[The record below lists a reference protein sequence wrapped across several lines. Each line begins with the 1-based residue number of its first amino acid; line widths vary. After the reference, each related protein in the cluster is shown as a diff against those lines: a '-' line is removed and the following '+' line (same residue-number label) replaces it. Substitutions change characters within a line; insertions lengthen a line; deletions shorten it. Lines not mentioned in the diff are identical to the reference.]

1 MIYILIKTLITAV
14 VIVAVSE
21 IARRSSL
28 LAGLIASIPLVSFLA
43 IIWLYWETKDSQKIV
58 DLSYS
63 IILMIIPS
71 LTFFIV
77 LPFVMKLQSS
87 FVISMIIATVSTIIA
102 YWLFIVLLGKF
113 GISI

>member
-1 MIYILIKTLITAV
+1 MIYILIKTLITAAV
-14 VIVAVSE
+14 VVAVSE

-28 LAGLIASIPLVSFLA
+28 FAGLIASIPLVSFLA
-43 IIWLYWETKDSQKIV
+43 IVWLYWETKNSQKIV

-87 FVISMIIATVSTIIA
+87 FVISMIVATVSTIIA
-102 YWLFIVLLGKF
+102 YWLFILLLGKF
-113 GISI
+113 GVSI

>member
-1 MIYILIKTLITAV
+1 MIYILIKTLITAAV
-14 VIVAVSE
+14 VVAVSE

-28 LAGLIASIPLVSFLA
+28 FAGLIASIPLVSFLA
-43 IIWLYWETKDSQKIV
+43 IIWLYWETKNSQKIV

-87 FVISMIIATVSTIIA
+87 FVISMIVATVSTIIA
-102 YWLFIVLLGKF
+102 YWLFILLLGKF
-113 GISI
+113 GVSI

>member
-1 MIYILIKTLITAV
+1 MVYIIIKTLITAV
-14 VIVAVSE
+14 VVVAVSE

-28 LAGLIASIPLVSFLA
+28 FAGLIASIPLVSFLA
-43 IIWLYWETKDSQKIV
+43 IIWLYWETKNSQKIV

-87 FVISMIIATVSTIIA
+87 FVISMIVATVSTIIA
-102 YWLFIVLLGKF
+102 YWLFILLLGKF
-113 GISI
+113 GVSI

>member
-1 MIYILIKTLITAV
+1 MVYIIIKTLITAV
-14 VIVAVSE
+14 VVVAVSE

-28 LAGLIASIPLVSFLA
+28 FAGLIASIPLVSFLA
-43 IIWLYWETKDSQKIV
+43 IIWLYWETKNSQKIV

-87 FVISMIIATVSTIIA
+87 FVISMIVATVSSIIS
-102 YWLFIVLLGKF
+102 YWLFILLLGKF
-113 GISI
+113 GVSI

>member
-1 MIYILIKTLITAV
+1 MVYIIIKTLITAAV
-14 VIVAVSE
+14 VVAVSE

-28 LAGLIASIPLVSFLA
+28 FAGLIASIPLVSFLA
-43 IIWLYWETKDSQKIV
+43 IIWLYWETKDSQKII

-87 FVISMIIATVSTIIA
+87 FVISMIVATVSTIIA
-102 YWLFIVLLGKF
+102 YWLFILLLGKF
-113 GISI
+113 GVSI

>member
-14 VIVAVSE
+14 VVVAVSE

-28 LAGLIASIPLVSFLA
+28 FAGLIASIPLVSFLA

-63 IILMIIPS
+63 IILMIVPS

-77 LPFVMKLQSS
+77 LPFVMKLQYS
-87 FVISMIIATVSTIIA
+87 FVTSMIVATVSTIIA

>member
-14 VIVAVSE
+14 VVVAVSE

-28 LAGLIASIPLVSFLA
+28 FAGLIASIPLVSFLA
-43 IIWLYWETKDSQKIV
+43 IIWLYWETKNSQKIV

-87 FVISMIIATVSTIIA
+87 FVISMIVATVSTIIA
-102 YWLFIVLLGKF
+102 YWLFILLLGKF
-113 GISI
+113 GVSI

>member
-14 VIVAVSE
+14 VVVVVSE

-28 LAGLIASIPLVSFLA
+28 FAGLIASIPLVSFLA
-43 IIWLYWETKDSQKIV
+43 IIWLYWETKNSQKIV

>member
-1 MIYILIKTLITAV
+1 MIYILIKTLITAAV
-14 VIVAVSE
+14 VVAVSE

-28 LAGLIASIPLVSFLA
+28 FAGLIASIPLVSFLA
-43 IIWLYWETKDSQKIV
+43 IIWLYWETKNSQKIV

-87 FVISMIIATVSTIIA
+87 FVTSMIVATVSTILA
-102 YWLFIVLLGKF
+102 YWLFILLLGKF
-113 GISI
+113 GVSI

>member
-43 IIWLYWETKDSQKIV
+43 IIWLYWETKNSQKIV

-87 FVISMIIATVSTIIA
+87 FVISMIVATVSTIIA
-102 YWLFIVLLGKF
+102 YWLFILLLGKF
-113 GISI
+113 GVSI

>member
-1 MIYILIKTLITAV
+1 MIYVLIKTLITAV

-43 IIWLYWETKDSQKIV
+43 IIWLYWETKNSQKIV
-58 DLSYS
+58 DLSYC

-87 FVISMIIATVSTIIA
+87 FVISMIIATVSTIIV

>member
-1 MIYILIKTLITAV
+1 MIYILIKTLITAAV
-14 VIVAVSE
+14 VVAVSE

-28 LAGLIASIPLVSFLA
+28 FAGLIASIPLVSFLA
-43 IIWLYWETKDSQKIV
+43 IIWLYWETKNSQKIV

-87 FVISMIIATVSTIIA
+87 FIISMIVATVSTIIA

>member
-1 MIYILIKTLITAV
+1 M
-14 VIVAVSE
+14 VAVSE

-28 LAGLIASIPLVSFLA
+28 FAGLIASIPLVSFLA
-43 IIWLYWETKDSQKIV
+43 IIWLYWENQDPQKIIN
-58 DLSYS
+58 LCYS

-77 LPFVMKLQSS
+77 LPFFMKLQSS
-87 FVISMIIATVSTIIA
+87 FIVSITIATTSTILA
-102 YWLFIVLLGKF
+102 YWLFIILLEKF

>member
-43 IIWLYWETKDSQKIV
+43 IIWLYWETKNSQKIV

>member
-1 MIYILIKTLITAV
+1 MIYILIKTLITAAV
-14 VIVAVSE
+14 VVAVSE

-28 LAGLIASIPLVSFLA
+28 FAGLIASIPLVSFLA
-43 IIWLYWETKDSQKIV
+43 IIWLYWETKNSQKII

-87 FVISMIIATVSTIIA
+87 FVISMIVATVSTIIA
-102 YWLFIVLLGKF
+102 YWLFILLLGKF
-113 GISI
+113 GVSI

>member
-1 MIYILIKTLITAV
+1 MIYILIKTLITAAV
-14 VIVAVSE
+14 VVAVSE
-21 IARRSSL
+21 IARRSSFF
-28 LAGLIASIPLVSFLA
+28 AGLIASIPLVSFLA
-43 IIWLYWETKDSQKIV
+43 IIWLYWETKNSQKIV

-87 FVISMIIATVSTIIA
+87 FVISMIVATVSTIIA
-102 YWLFIVLLGKF
+102 YWLFILLLGKF
-113 GISI
+113 GVSI

>member
-1 MIYILIKTLITAV
+1 MIYILIKTLITAAV
-14 VIVAVSE
+14 VVAVSE

-28 LAGLIASIPLVSFLA
+28 FAGLIASIPLVSFLA

-63 IILMIIPS
+63 IILMIVPS

-77 LPFVMKLQSS
+77 LPFVMKLQYS
-87 FVISMIIATVSTIIA
+87 FVTSMIVATVSTIIA

>member
-1 MIYILIKTLITAV
+1 MVYILIKTLITAV
-14 VIVAVSE
+14 VVVAVSE

-28 LAGLIASIPLVSFLA
+28 FAGLIASIPLVSFLA

-87 FVISMIIATVSTIIA
+87 FVISMIVATVSTIIA
-102 YWLFIVLLGKF
+102 YWLFILLLGKF
-113 GISI
+113 GVSI

>member
-14 VIVAVSE
+14 VVVAVSE

-28 LAGLIASIPLVSFLA
+28 FAGLIASIPLVSFLA

-63 IILMIIPS
+63 IILMIVPS

>member
-1 MIYILIKTLITAV
+1 MIYILIKTLITAAV
-14 VIVAVSE
+14 VVAVSE

-28 LAGLIASIPLVSFLA
+28 FAGLIASIPLVSFLA

>member
-1 MIYILIKTLITAV
+1 MVYILIKTLITAIV
-14 VIVAVSE
+14 VVAVSE

-28 LAGLIASIPLVSFLA
+28 FAGLIASIPLVSFLA
-43 IIWLYWETKDSQKIV
+43 IIWLYWETKNSQKIV

>member
-1 MIYILIKTLITAV
+1 MIYILIKTLITAAV
-14 VIVAVSE
+14 VIAVSE

-28 LAGLIASIPLVSFLA
+28 FAGLIASIPLVSFLA
-43 IIWLYWETKDSQKIV
+43 IIWLYWETKNSQKIV

-87 FVISMIIATVSTIIA
+87 FVISMIVATVSTIIA
-102 YWLFIVLLGKF
+102 YWLFILLLGKF
-113 GISI
+113 GVSI

>member
-1 MIYILIKTLITAV
+1 MIYIIIKTLITAV

-87 FVISMIIATVSTIIA
+87 FVMSMIVATVSTIIA

>member
-1 MIYILIKTLITAV
+1 MVYILIKTLITAV
-14 VIVAVSE
+14 VVVAVSE

-28 LAGLIASIPLVSFLA
+28 FAGLIASIPLVSFLA

-87 FVISMIIATVSTIIA
+87 FVISMIVATDSTIIA
-102 YWLFIVLLGKF
+102 YWLFILLLGKF
-113 GISI
+113 GVSI

>member
-1 MIYILIKTLITAV
+1 MIYILIKTLITAAV
-14 VIVAVSE
+14 VVAVSE

-28 LAGLIASIPLVSFLA
+28 FAGLIASIPLVSFLA

-87 FVISMIIATVSTIIA
+87 FVISMIVATVSTIIA
-102 YWLFIVLLGKF
+102 YWLFILLLGKF
-113 GISI
+113 GVSI

>member
-1 MIYILIKTLITAV
+1 MVYIIIKTLITAV
-14 VIVAVSE
+14 VVVAVSE

-28 LAGLIASIPLVSFLA
+28 FAGLIASIPLVSFLA

-87 FVISMIIATVSTIIA
+87 FVISMIVATVSTIIA
-102 YWLFIVLLGKF
+102 YWLFILLLGKF
-113 GISI
+113 GVSI

>member
-1 MIYILIKTLITAV
+1 MIYILIKTLITAAV
-14 VIVAVSE
+14 VVAVSE

-28 LAGLIASIPLVSFLA
+28 FAGLIASIPLVSFLA
-43 IIWLYWETKDSQKIV
+43 IIWLYWETKNSQKIV

-87 FVISMIIATVSTIIA
+87 FVISMIVATVSTIIA
-102 YWLFIVLLGKF
+102 YWLFILLLGKF
-113 GISI
+113 GLSI

>member
-1 MIYILIKTLITAV
+1 MIYVLIKTLITAV

>member
-1 MIYILIKTLITAV
+1 MIYILIKTLITATV
-14 VIVAVSE
+14 VVAVSE

-28 LAGLIASIPLVSFLA
+28 FAGLIASIPLVSFLA
-43 IIWLYWETKDSQKIV
+43 IIWLYWETKNSQKIV

-87 FVISMIIATVSTIIA
+87 FVISMIVATVSTIIA
-102 YWLFIVLLGKF
+102 YWLFILLLGKF
-113 GISI
+113 GVSI

>member
-1 MIYILIKTLITAV
+1 MIYILIKTLITAAV
-14 VIVAVSE
+14 VVAVSE

-28 LAGLIASIPLVSFLA
+28 FAGLIASIPLVSFLA
-43 IIWLYWETKDSQKIV
+43 IIWLYWETKNSQKIV

-77 LPFVMKLQSS
+77 LPFVMKLQYS
-87 FVISMIIATVSTIIA
+87 FVTSMIVATVSTIIA

>member
-28 LAGLIASIPLVSFLA
+28 FAGLIASIPLVSFLA

>member
-14 VIVAVSE
+14 VVVAVSE

>member
-1 MIYILIKTLITAV
+1 MLYILIKTLITV
-14 VIVAVSE
+14 VVVVAVSE

-28 LAGLIASIPLVSFLA
+28 FAGLIASIPLVSFLA

-63 IILMIIPS
+63 IILMVIPS

-77 LPFVMKLQSS
+77 LPFVLKLQTS
-87 FVISMIIATVSTIIA
+87 FVLSMIIATVSTIIA
-102 YWLFIVLLGKF
+102 YWLFTVLLGKF

>member
-1 MIYILIKTLITAV
+1 MIYILIKTLITAAV
-14 VIVAVSE
+14 VVAVSE

-28 LAGLIASIPLVSFLA
+28 FAGLIASIPLVSFLA

-77 LPFVMKLQSS
+77 LPFVMKLQFS
-87 FVISMIIATVSTIIA
+87 FVTSMIVATVSTIIA